1 MSAMRPDGTTP
12 DGTTP
17 DGTTPGGTTPDAG
30 AEGTGA
36 QGLSAALRETARAWL
51 ADDPDPRTAAQLG
64 ALLERAD
71 AGDSA
76 ALAELTDAFAGP
88 LQFGTAGLRGAMGPG
103 SNRMNLAVVSRA
115 ARGIADHLL
124 DLLGGAGTDQAP
136 LVVIGHDARHNSRA
150 FAEASAQIMTA
161 AGLRVR
167 LTDGFCPTPLI
178 AYATRALDADA
189 GIVVTASHNPPADN
203 GYKVYL
209 GARASEPDGR
219 GVQIVPPSD
228 AQIAA
233 AIAAVGPVREIPRAE
248 SGWEVLGADLREA
261 YLDAICALP
270 LPDAPREVRIVHTA
284 MHGVGHDTAMA
295 ALTRA
300 GFSEIHSVAK
310 QADPDPDFPTVAFPN
325 PEEKGAIDLALE
337 LARTVEADVVIANDP
352 DADRC
357 AAAVL
362 DPHLGDWRMLRGDE
376 LGVLL
381 GHHLIAEHGYTGVMA
396 ASVVSSR
403 WLGRIARDA
412 GRESATTLTGFKW
425 IARTPGIA
433 FGYEE
438 AIGYCVLPDVVRDKD
453 GLSTALLV
461 AEMAA
466 LAKSRGTSLVGMLD
480 SLAREHGLHATDQ
493 LSVRVEDLSL
503 IGQMMTRLRQSPPA
517 SLAGSEV
524 TTVQDLAQGSVE
536 TTGLPPTDG
545 MLLACADDAR
555 VIVRPSGT
563 EPKLKAYIEVIEA
576 VPAGADDAAMG
587 AVRERAAEHL
597 ARIVADVR
605 SALGVA

>member
-1 MSAMRPDGTTP
+1 MT
-12 DGTTP
+12 
-17 DGTTPGGTTPDAG
+17 
-30 AEGTGA
+30 
-36 QGLSAALRETARAWL
+36 AALAPELAARARDWA
-51 ADDPDPRTAAQLG
+51 ADDPDPRTAAELG
-64 ALLERAD
+64 TLIDRAQ
-71 AGDSA
+71 AGNELVA
-76 ALAELTDAFAGP
+76 AELADAFAGP
-88 LQFGTAGLRGAMGPG
+88 LEFGTAGLRGRMGPG
-103 SNRMNLAVVSRA
+103 SRRMNLAVVSRA
-115 ARGIADHLL
+115 ARGLADHLL
-124 DLLGGAGTDQAP
+124 SELGGGGTEQAP

-150 FAEASAQIMTA
+150 FAERSAAIMTA

-167 LTDGFCPTPLI
+167 LSEGHCPTPLI
-178 AYATRALDADA
+178 AFATRHLHADA
-189 GIVVTASHNPPADN
+189 GVVVTASHNPAADN

-209 GARASEPDGR
+209 GGRASEPDGR

-228 AQIAA
+228 AEIAA
-233 AIAAVGPVREIPRAE
+233 CIAAVGPVLSIPVADG
-248 SGWEVLGADLREA
+248 GWGVLGADVRES

-270 LPDAPREVRIVHTA
+270 LADGPRDVKIVHTA
-284 MHGVGHDTAMA
+284 MHGVGGEMAVA
-295 ALTRA
+295 ALTRV
-300 GFSEIHSVAK
+300 GFGEVHPVAK

-381 GHHLIAEHGYTGVMA
+381 GAHLIAAHDYEGTFA
-396 ASVVSSR
+396 ASIVSSR
-403 WLGRIARDA
+403 WLGVVAAAA
-412 GRESATTLTGFKW
+412 GRTAASTLTGFKW

-438 AIGYCVLPDVVRDKD
+438 AIGYCVLPEVVRDKD
-453 GLSTALLV
+453 GLSTALIV

-466 LAKSRGTSLVGMLD
+466 LAKSQGRTLVGLLD
-480 SLAREHGLHATDQ
+480 DLARAHGLYATDQ

-503 IGQMMTRLRQSPPA
+503 IGAMMTRLREQPPQV
-517 SLAGSEV
+517 LGGSEV
-524 TTVQDLAQGSVE
+524 VQVLDLAEGSVD

-545 MLLACADDAR
+545 LLLACADDSR

-563 EPKLKAYIEVIEA
+563 EPKLKSYLEVIEP
-576 VPAGADDAAMG
+576 VSPEADEAALTL
-587 AVRERAAEHL
+587 ARAAAAEHL
-597 ARIVADVR
+597 AEIVTDMEV
-605 SALGVA
+605 ALGVV